1 MDERLLRYR
10 KLSDTD
16 RELFRIALNTLLTE
30 SFLLRSLEP
39 HARAYK
45 FAAGNTEILD
55 AYLELAGWGV
65 RKDENLGVIA
75 FDGPASARLQLKK
88 DESIL
93 LLVLRILY
101 EEKSGEL
108 TLHGQRTIRQQEIQD
123 RLKTVADL
131 SYRKTRFL
139 ALLRRFQA
147 LRLIQVH
154 GAEEDP
160 ETTVILLPSIPF
172 VLDGVSVEEI
182 AARIEAYRSPTE
194 DGQAEYDDAG
204 DSDGDSDDEEA
215 SE

>member
-10 KLSDTD
+10 KLSDSD

-30 SFLLRSLEP
+30 SFLLRSLEA

-93 LLVLRILY
+93 LLVLRLLY

-108 TLHGQRTIRQQEIQD
+108 TLHGERTIRQQEIQD

-147 LRLIQVH
+147 LRLIQLH

-194 DGQAEYDDAG
+194 DD
-204 DSDGDSDDEEA
+204 DSDGDTDSDGEEEA
-215 SE
+215 SQ

>member
-1 MDERLLRYR
+1 MDERLLRYQ
-10 KLSDTD
+10 KLSDPD
-16 RELFRIALNTLLTE
+16 REQFRIALNTLLTE
-30 SFLLRSLEP
+30 SFLLRSLES

-55 AYLELAGWGV
+55 AYLELAGWGL
-65 RKDENLGVIA
+65 RKDENLGVIS

-93 LLVLRILY
+93 LLVLRLLY

-108 TLHGQRTIRQQEIQD
+108 TLHGERTLRQQEIQD
-123 RLKTVADL
+123 RLRTAADL

-147 LRLIQVH
+147 LRLIQLR
-154 GAEEDP
+154 GSEEDP

-182 AARIEAYRSPTE
+182 AARIEAYRAPSE
-194 DGQAEYDDAG
+194 DGRIDD
-204 DSDGDSDDEEA
+204 DGDGEQEA

>member
-30 SFLLRSLEP
+30 SFLLRSLDS
-39 HARAYK
+39 HARTYK

-93 LLVLRILY
+93 LLVLRIVY

-172 VLDGVSVEEI
+172 VLDGVSVEEV

-194 DGQAEYDDAG
+194 DD
-204 DSDGDSDDEEA
+204 DSDDEEA

>member
-10 KLSDTD
+10 KLSDSD

-30 SFLLRSLEP
+30 SFLLRSLES

-65 RKDENLGVIA
+65 RKDENLGVIS
-75 FDGPASARLQLKK
+75 FDGPASARVQLKK

-93 LLVLRILY
+93 LLVLRLLY

-108 TLHGQRTIRQQEIQD
+108 TLHGERTIRQQEIQD
-123 RLKTVADL
+123 RLRTVADL

-139 ALLRRFQA
+139 ALMRRFQA
-147 LRLIQVH
+147 LRLIQLH

-194 DGQAEYDDAG
+194 DGRIDDE
-204 DSDGDSDDEEA
+204 DDGDADGQQEA